1 MLAESTKRERLLVQ
15 TFQDWQDWHVDIVLS
30 LCEQNKSEIDGHKTG
45 DVDETSEQRRGQL
58 EVEVLMLA
66 TENLEVS
73 SISSRLRFA
82 CLQQRNDNALLKS
95 ALENMT
101 AKRDA
106 LQLNLEALQH
116 FHKRA
121 SLETDSLKSMLLEE
135 SLSQVIQQSAWKEEF
150 MKHDRLRRQWEL
162 ENNELRL
169 MITRL
174 SERLKESTDILRGNL
189 EMHQGVVKSLSC
201 PQTIR
206 ESLDSDFLL

>member
-1 MLAESTKRERLLVQ
+1 
-15 TFQDWQDWHVDIVLS
+15 
-30 LCEQNKSEIDGHKTG
+30 
-45 DVDETSEQRRGQL
+45 
-58 EVEVLMLA
+58 MLA

-73 SISSRLRFA
+73 SISSRLRCA

-121 SLETDSLKSMLLEE
+121 SLETVSLKSMLLEE

-174 SERLKESTDILRGNL
+174 SERLKESTDILRENL

-201 PQTIR
+201 PQTVR
-206 ESLDSDFLL
+206 LLLL

>member
-1 MLAESTKRERLLVQ
+1 M
-15 TFQDWQDWHVDIVLS
+15 LS

-73 SISSRLRFA
+73 SISSRLRCA

-101 AKRDA
+101 AKR
-106 LQLNLEALQH
+106 
-116 FHKRA
+116 
-121 SLETDSLKSMLLEE
+121 LETDSLKSMLLEE

-150 MKHDRLRRQWEL
+150 MKHDMLRRQWEL
-162 ENNELRL
+162 GKNELRL